1 MAENFIR
8 EIEDLLYTI
17 QRDSE
22 IDDSL
27 IYRLEHLYR
36 RIIDIPQLEEGAFPL
51 ARAAE
56 LIRNSNETRGHG
68 SAGTPFTLGVTFT
81 GNPGRPRYE
90 IDPRQLKFFTGR

>member
-36 RIIDIPQLEEGAFPL
+36 RIIDIPQIEDLL

-56 LIRNSNETRGHG
+56 LIRNSND
-68 SAGTPFTLGVTFT
+68 AG
-81 GNPGRPRYE
+81 
-90 IDPRQLKFFTGR
+90 